1 MTVLKSCRFLQSS
14 LLEFAHM
21 PSRIFTTLTVILGF
35 SAMGLGQQAACKD
48 VEIPI
53 GVISASGDI
62 FRGLAAEDFI
72 GHLQKRPVTVKLVTF
87 DDGPRRVLI
96 VVDANKKLPS
106 DSRKAQGEMLRTIL
120 DNARPQDTF
129 ALISTRGHGPQMKFT
144 ADRSAI
150 KLALASENGPEN
162 GKEKELGVLD
172 GVMTGMEWFGNPQS
186 GDSIVV
192 MAADM
197 EGNHKTNAK
206 LVARALEEK
215 HIRLFGLALGPVTTK
230 NSVAGETVTNAS
242 MGLAYSRPVVGD
254 VTYTTGDDNF
264 FPLTVN
270 SGGLVLG
277 VVNGDSYHNY
287 HLEDPQVLQAVRQ
300 KALSISKMISAYYR
314 MQVEPPQLAH
324 PQDWNLAINPE
335 VQKHA
340 PPMFVLYPHQLGP
353 C

>member
-1 MTVLKSCRFLQSS
+1 MR
-14 LLEFAHM
+14 
-21 PSRIFTTLTVILGF
+21 SRIFATLSVILGF
-35 SAMGLGQQAACKD
+35 STLGLGQQATCKG
-48 VEIPI
+48 VEVPI
-53 GVISASGDI
+53 GVISASGDA
-62 FRGLAAEDFI
+62 FRGLAAEDFV
-72 GHLQKRPVTVKLVTF
+72 GHLQKKPVTVKLVTF

-96 VVDANKKLPS
+96 VADANKKLPT
-106 DSRKAQGEMLRTIL
+106 DARKAQGEMLRTIL

-129 ALISTRGHGPQMKFT
+129 ALISTHGHGPQVKFT

-150 KLALASENGPEN
+150 KLALGWEPNGADN

-172 GVMTGMEWFGNPQS
+172 GVMAGMEWFGTPQS

-197 EGNHKTNAK
+197 EGNHKTNAR
-206 LVARALEEK
+206 LVASALEEK
-215 HIRLFGLALGPVTTK
+215 HIRMFGLALGPVTTK
-230 NSVAGETVTNAS
+230 NSLLGETVMNAS

-254 VTYTTGDDNF
+254 VAYTTGDDNF

-277 VVNGDSYHNY
+277 IVNGDSYHSY
-287 HLEDPQVLQAVRQ
+287 HLEDPQVIQAVRQ
-300 KALSISKMISAYYR
+300 KALSVSKMISAYYR

-324 PQDWNLAINPE
+324 PQDWNLTINPE

>member
-1 MTVLKSCRFLQSS
+1 MLPRIFSALSVVLVFSS
-14 LLEFAHM
+14 LGA
-21 PSRIFTTLTVILGF
+21 
-35 SAMGLGQQAACKD
+35 GQQSACKSS
-48 VEIPI
+48 EIPI
-53 GVISASGDI
+53 NVISASGDI
-62 FRGLAAEDFI
+62 FRGLAAEDFVAR
-72 GHLQKRPVTVKLVTF
+72 LQKKPVTVKLVTF

-96 VVDANKKLPS
+96 VVDVNKKLSS

-129 ALISTRGHGPQMKFT
+129 ALIPTHGRGPQVKFT

-150 KLALASENGPEN
+150 KMALGWDNGPDN

-172 GVMTGMEWFGNPQS
+172 GVLAGMEWFGTPQS

-197 EGNHKTNAK
+197 EGNHKANAR
-206 LVARALEEK
+206 LVASALEEK
-215 HIRLFGLALGPVTTK
+215 RIRMFGLALGPVTTK
-230 NSVAGETVTNAS
+230 NSLKGETITNAS
-242 MGLAYSRPVVGD
+242 MGMAYSRREVGD
-254 VTYTTGDDNF
+254 ATYTTGDDNF
-264 FPLTVN
+264 LPLTGN
-270 SGGLVLG
+270 SGGLVL
-277 VVNGDSYHNY
+277 VVMNGDSYHSYN
-287 HLEDPQVLQAVRQ
+287 LENPQVLQAVRQ
-300 KALSISKMISAYYR
+300 KALSVSTMISAYYR

-324 PQDWNLAINPE
+324 PQDWNLTINPE

>member
-1 MTVLKSCRFLQSS
+1 MLSRVFLALS
-14 LLEFAHM
+14 
-21 PSRIFTTLTVILGF
+21 VILGF
-35 SAMGLGQQAACKD
+35 STLGLCQQGACKS
-48 VEIPI
+48 VEVPI

-62 FRGLAAEDFI
+62 FRGLAAEDFL
-72 GHLQKRPVTVKLVTF
+72 GHVQKKPVTVKLVTF

-96 VVDANKKLPS
+96 VADVNKKLPAAA
-106 DSRKAQGEMLRTIL
+106 RKAESEMVRIIL
-120 DNARPQDTF
+120 DNARKEDTF
-129 ALISTRGHGPQMKFT
+129 ALIPAHGHGPQVKFT
-144 ADRSAI
+144 ADRPAI
-150 KLALASENGPEN
+150 TLSLGADGGGTS
-162 GKEKELGVLD
+162 GKEPGVLD
-172 GVMTGMEWFGNPQS
+172 SVMEGMEWFGAPQS

-197 EGNHKTNAK
+197 EGNHKTNAR

-215 HIRLFGLALGPVTTK
+215 HIRMFGLALGPVTTK

-242 MGLAYSRPVVGD
+242 MGLAYSKPLVGD

-270 SGGLVLG
+270 SGGLVLSAM
-277 VVNGDSYHNY
+277 NGDSHRSYN
-287 HLEDPQVLQAVRQ
+287 LEDPQVIQAVRQ
-300 KALSISKMISAYYR
+300 KALSVSKMISAYYR

-324 PQDWNLAINPE
+324 PQDWNLTINPE

-340 PPMFVLYPHQLGP
+340 LPMFVLYPHQLGP

>member
-1 MTVLKSCRFLQSS
+1 MLT
-14 LLEFAHM
+14 
-21 PSRIFTTLTVILGF
+21 RIFTSLTVILAL
-35 SAMGLGQQAACKD
+35 STLGLGQQSACKS
-48 VEIPI
+48 VEVPI

-62 FRGLAAEDFI
+62 FRGLAAEDFV
-72 GHLQKRPVTVKLVTF
+72 GHLQKKPVTVKLVTF

-96 VVDANKKLPS
+96 VVDVNKKLSS
-106 DSRKAQGEMLRTIL
+106 DARKTQGEMLRTIL

-129 ALISTRGHGPQMKFT
+129 ALISVHGRGAQVKFT

-150 KLALASENGPEN
+150 KTALGWDNGQDN

-172 GVMTGMEWFGNPQS
+172 GVMAGMEWFGTPQS

-197 EGNHKTNAK
+197 EGNHKANPK

-215 HIRLFGLALGPVTTK
+215 HIRMFGLALGPVTTK

-270 SGGLVLG
+270 SGGMVLG
-277 VVNGDSYHNY
+277 VINGDSYHSY
-287 HLEDPQVLQAVRQ
+287 RLEDPQVLQAVRQ
-300 KALSISKMISAYYR
+300 KALSVSKMISAYYR
-314 MQVEPPQLAH
+314 MQVEPPQLAR
-324 PQDWNLAINPE
+324 PEDWSLTMNPE
-335 VQKHA
+335 VQKHS

>member
-1 MTVLKSCRFLQSS
+1 ML
-14 LLEFAHM
+14 
-21 PSRIFTTLTVILGF
+21 SRIFSALSVILVF
-35 SAMGLGQQAACKD
+35 STLGVGQQAACMGA
-48 VEIPI
+48 EIPI
-53 GVISASGDI
+53 SVNSASGDI
-62 FRGLAAEDFI
+62 FRGLAAEDFV
-72 GHLQKRPVTVKLVTF
+72 GRLQRKPVTVKLVTF

-96 VVDANKKLPS
+96 VVDANKKLPA

-129 ALISTRGHGPQMKFT
+129 ALISTHGHGPQVKFT

-150 KLALASENGPEN
+150 KLALGWDNGSGN

-172 GVMTGMEWFGNPQS
+172 GVMAGMAWFGTPQS

-206 LVARALEEK
+206 LVASALEEK
-215 HIRLFGLALGPVTTK
+215 HIRMFGLALGPVTTK

-242 MGLAYSRPVVGD
+242 MGMAYSRPGVGD

-277 VVNGDSYHNY
+277 VVNGDGYHSYN
-287 HLEDPQVLQAVRQ
+287 LEDPQVLQAVRQ
-300 KALSISKMISAYYR
+300 KALFVSKMISAYYR

-324 PQDWNLAINPE
+324 PQDWSLTINPE

>member
-1 MTVLKSCRFLQSS
+1 MLT
-14 LLEFAHM
+14 
-21 PSRIFTTLTVILGF
+21 RIFTSLTVILAL
-35 SAMGLGQQAACKD
+35 STLGLGQQSACKS
-48 VEIPI
+48 VEVPI

-62 FRGLAAEDFI
+62 FRGLAAEDFV
-72 GHLQKRPVTVKLVTF
+72 GHLQKKPVTVKLVTF

-96 VVDANKKLPS
+96 VVDVNKKLSP
-106 DSRKAQGEMLRTIL
+106 DARKTQGEMLRTIL

-129 ALISTRGHGPQMKFT
+129 ALISVHGRGAQVKFT

-150 KLALASENGPEN
+150 KTALGWDNGQDN

-172 GVMTGMEWFGNPQS
+172 GVMAGMEWFGTPQS

-197 EGNHKTNAK
+197 EGNHKANPK

-270 SGGLVLG
+270 SGGMVLG
-277 VVNGDSYHNY
+277 VINGDSYHSY
-287 HLEDPQVLQAVRQ
+287 RLEDPQVLQAVRQ
-300 KALSISKMISAYYR
+300 KALSVSKMISAYYR
-314 MQVEPPQLAH
+314 MQVEPPQLAR
-324 PQDWNLAINPE
+324 PEDWSLTMNPE
-335 VQKHA
+335 VQKHS

>member
-1 MTVLKSCRFLQSS
+1 MR
-14 LLEFAHM
+14 
-21 PSRIFTTLTVILGF
+21 SRIFAALSVILGF
-35 SAMGLGQQAACKD
+35 STLGLGQQTACKG
-48 VEIPI
+48 VEVPI
-53 GVISASGDI
+53 GVIGASGDI
-62 FRGLAAEDFI
+62 FRGLAAEDFV
-72 GHLQKRPVTVKLVTF
+72 GHLQKKPVTVKLVTF

-96 VVDANKKLPS
+96 VVDVNKKLPA
-106 DSRKAQGEMLRTIL
+106 DSRRAQGEMLRTIL

-129 ALISTRGHGPQMKFT
+129 ALISTHGHGPQVKFT

-150 KLALASENGPEN
+150 KVGWESGSDN

-172 GVMTGMEWFGNPQS
+172 GVMAGMEWFGTPQS

-192 MAADM
+192 IAADM
-197 EGNHKTNAK
+197 EGNHKANAK
-206 LVARALEEK
+206 LVASALEEK
-215 HIRLFGLALGPVTTK
+215 HIRMFGLALGPVTTK

-242 MGLAYSRPVVGD
+242 MGLAYSRPAVGD
-254 VTYTTGDDNF
+254 VVYTTGDDNF

-277 VVNGDSYHNY
+277 VMNGDSYHSY
-287 HLEDPQVLQAVRQ
+287 HLEDPKVLQAVRQ
-300 KALSISKMISAYYR
+300 KALSVSKMISAYYR

-324 PQDWNLAINPE
+324 PEDWNLIINPE

>member
-1 MTVLKSCRFLQSS
+1 MLT
-14 LLEFAHM
+14 
-21 PSRIFTTLTVILGF
+21 RIFTSLTVILAL
-35 SAMGLGQQAACKD
+35 STLGLGQQSACKS
-48 VEIPI
+48 VEVPI

-62 FRGLAAEDFI
+62 FRGLAAEDFV
-72 GHLQKRPVTVKLVTF
+72 GHLQKKPVTVKLVTF

-96 VVDANKKLPS
+96 VVDVNKKLSP
-106 DSRKAQGEMLRTIL
+106 DARKTQGEMLRTIL

-129 ALISTRGHGPQMKFT
+129 ALISTHGRGAQVKFT

-150 KLALASENGPEN
+150 KTALGWDNGQDN

-172 GVMTGMEWFGNPQS
+172 GVMAGMEWFGTPQS

-197 EGNHKTNAK
+197 EGNHKANPK

-215 HIRLFGLALGPVTTK
+215 HIRMFGLALGPVTTK

-270 SGGLVLG
+270 SGGMVLG
-277 VVNGDSYHNY
+277 VINGDSYHSY
-287 HLEDPQVLQAVRQ
+287 RLEDPQVLQAVRQ
-300 KALSISKMISAYYR
+300 KALSVSKMISAYYR
-314 MQVEPPQLAH
+314 MQVEPPQLAR
-324 PQDWNLAINPE
+324 PEDWSLTMNPE
-335 VQKHA
+335 VQKHS

>member
-1 MTVLKSCRFLQSS
+1 ML
-14 LLEFAHM
+14 
-21 PSRIFTTLTVILGF
+21 SRIFSALTVILVF
-35 SAMGLGQQAACKD
+35 STLGAGQQTACKG
-48 VEIPI
+48 EIPI
-53 GVISASGDI
+53 NVISASGDI
-62 FRGLAAEDFI
+62 FRGLAAEDFV
-72 GHLQKRPVTVKLVTF
+72 GRLQKKAVTVKLVTF

-96 VVDANKKLPS
+96 VVDANKKLPA

-129 ALISTRGHGPQMKFT
+129 ALISTHGHGPQVKFT

-150 KLALASENGPEN
+150 KAALGWDNGPDN

-172 GVMTGMEWFGNPQS
+172 GVMAGMEWFGTPQL

-206 LVARALEEK
+206 LVASALEEK
-215 HIRLFGLALGPVTTK
+215 RIRMFGLALGPVTTK
-230 NSVAGETVTNAS
+230 NSVAGETITNAS
-242 MGLAYSRPVVGD
+242 MGMAYSRPAVGD
-254 VTYTTGDDNF
+254 AVYTTGDDNF
-264 FPLTVN
+264 LPLTVN
-270 SGGLVLG
+270 SGGMVLSAM
-277 VVNGDSYHNY
+277 NGDSYHSYN
-287 HLEDPQVLQAVRQ
+287 LDNPQVLQSVRQ
-300 KALSISKMISAYYR
+300 KALSVSKMISAYYR

-324 PQDWNLAINPE
+324 PEDWNLAINPE

>member
-1 MTVLKSCRFLQSS
+1 ML
-14 LLEFAHM
+14 
-21 PSRIFTTLTVILGF
+21 PRIFTLLSVILGL
-35 SAMGLGQQAACKD
+35 SILGLSQPTACKSFE
-48 VEIPI
+48 VPI

-62 FRGLAAEDFI
+62 FRGLAAEDFV
-72 GHLQKRPVTVKLVTF
+72 GHLQKKPVTVKLVTF

-96 VVDANKKLPS
+96 VVDVNKKLSPEA
-106 DSRKAQGEMLRTIL
+106 RKAQGEMVRTIL

-129 ALISTRGHGPQMKFT
+129 ALISTHGRGPQVKFT

-150 KLALASENGPEN
+150 KTAIGWDNGADN

-172 GVMTGMEWFGNPQS
+172 GVMAGMEWFGTPQS

-197 EGNHKTNAK
+197 EGNHKVNAR

-215 HIRLFGLALGPVTTK
+215 HIRMFGLALGPVSTK
-230 NSVAGETVTNAS
+230 NSLAGEMIMNAS
-242 MGLAYSRPVVGD
+242 MGLAYSKPGD
-254 VTYTTGDDNF
+254 VASTTGDDNF

-270 SGGLVLG
+270 SGGMVLA
-277 VVNGDSYHNY
+277 VMNGDSRRSYN
-287 HLEDPQVLQAVRQ
+287 LQDPQLLQAVRQ
-300 KALSISKMISAYYR
+300 KALSVSKMISAYYR
-314 MQVEPPQLAH
+314 MQIEPLQLAH
-324 PQDWNLAINPE
+324 PEDWNLTMNPE

>member
-1 MTVLKSCRFLQSS
+1 MLIRIFS
-14 LLEFAHM
+14 LL
-21 PSRIFTTLTVILGF
+21 SVILGL
-35 SAMGLGQQAACKD
+35 STLGLGQQTACKSIE
-48 VEIPI
+48 VPI

-62 FRGLAAEDFI
+62 FRGLAAEDFV

-87 DDGPRRVLI
+87 DDGPRRVLL
-96 VVDANKKLPS
+96 VMDVNKKLS
-106 DSRKAQGEMLRTIL
+106 TDARKTQSEMARTLL

-129 ALISTRGHGPQMKFT
+129 ALISTHGRGPQVKFT

-150 KLALASENGPEN
+150 KTALGWDNGPDN

-172 GVMTGMEWFGNPQS
+172 GVMEGMEWFGTPQS

-197 EGNHKTNAK
+197 EGNHKANPK

-215 HIRLFGLALGPVTTK
+215 HIRMFGLALGPVTTK

-254 VTYTTGDDNF
+254 VAYSAGDDNF

-270 SGGLVLG
+270 SGGMVLG
-277 VVNGDSYHNY
+277 VINGDSYHSY
-287 HLEDPQVLQAVRQ
+287 RLEDPQVLQAVRQ
-300 KALSISKMISAYYR
+300 KALAVSKMISAYYR
-314 MQVEPPQLAH
+314 MQIDPPQLAR
-324 PQDWNLAINPE
+324 PEDWSLTMNPE

>member
-1 MTVLKSCRFLQSS
+1 ML
-14 LLEFAHM
+14 
-21 PSRIFTTLTVILGF
+21 SRIFSVLSVILGL
-35 SAMGLGQQAACKD
+35 SALGLGQQTACKD
-48 VEIPI
+48 VEVPI
-53 GVISASGDI
+53 GVISVSGDI
-62 FRGLAAEDFI
+62 FRGLAAEDFV
-72 GHLQKRPVTVKLVTF
+72 GHMQKKPVTVKQVTF

-96 VVDANKKLPS
+96 VVDVNKKLSP
-106 DSRKAQGEMLRTIL
+106 DARKAQGEMLRTIL
-120 DNARPQDTF
+120 DNAAHGR
-129 ALISTRGHGPQMKFT
+129 GPQVKFT

-150 KLALASENGPEN
+150 KAAIGWDNGSDS

-172 GVMTGMEWFGNPQS
+172 GVMAGMEWFGTPQS

-197 EGNHKTNAK
+197 EGNHKANPK

-215 HIRLFGLALGPVTTK
+215 HIRMFGLALGPVTTK
-230 NSVAGETVTNAS
+230 NAVAGETVTNAS

-254 VTYTTGDDNF
+254 VAYSAGDDNF

-277 VVNGDSYHNY
+277 VVNGDSYHSY

-300 KALSISKMISAYYR
+300 KALSVSKMISAYYR
-314 MQVEPPQLAH
+314 MQLEPPQLAH
-324 PQDWNLAINPE
+324 PEDWNLTMNPE

>member
-1 MTVLKSCRFLQSS
+1 MR
-14 LLEFAHM
+14 
-21 PSRIFTTLTVILGF
+21 SRIFATLSVILGF
-35 SAMGLGQQAACKD
+35 STLGLGQQAACKG
-48 VEIPI
+48 VEVPI
-53 GVISASGDI
+53 GVISASGDA
-62 FRGLAAEDFI
+62 FRGLAAEDFV
-72 GHLQKRPVTVKLVTF
+72 GHLQKKPVTVKLVTF

-96 VVDANKKLPS
+96 VADANKKLPT
-106 DSRKAQGEMLRTIL
+106 DARKAQGEMLRTIL

-129 ALISTRGHGPQMKFT
+129 ALISTHGHGPQVKFT

-150 KLALASENGPEN
+150 KLALGWEPNGPDN

-172 GVMTGMEWFGNPQS
+172 GVMAGMEWFGTPQS

-197 EGNHKTNAK
+197 EGNHKTNAR
-206 LVARALEEK
+206 LVASALEEK
-215 HIRLFGLALGPVTTK
+215 HIRMFGLALGPVTTK
-230 NSVAGETVTNAS
+230 NSLLGETVMNAS

-254 VTYTTGDDNF
+254 VAYTTGDDNF

-277 VVNGDSYHNY
+277 IVNGDSYHSY
-287 HLEDPQVLQAVRQ
+287 HLEDPQVMQAVRQ
-300 KALSISKMISAYYR
+300 KALSVSKMISAYYR

-324 PQDWNLAINPE
+324 PQDWNLTINPE

>member
-1 MTVLKSCRFLQSS
+1 
-14 LLEFAHM
+14 M
-21 PSRIFTTLTVILGF
+21 PSRILAALSLILGF
-35 SAMGLGQQAACKD
+35 STMGLAQQAACNG
-48 VEIPI
+48 VEVPI

-62 FRGLAAEDFI
+62 FRGLAAEDFV
-72 GHLQKRPVTVKLVTF
+72 GQLQKKPVSVKLVTF

-96 VVDANKKLPS
+96 VVDVNKKLS
-106 DSRKAQGEMLRTIL
+106 ADSRKVQGEMVRIML

-129 ALISTRGHGPQMKFT
+129 AMISTHGHGPQVKFT

-150 KLALASENGPEN
+150 KLALGWDNAPG

-172 GVMTGMEWFGNPQS
+172 GVMEGMEWFGAPQS

-197 EGNHKTNAK
+197 EGNHKTNTK

-215 HIRLFGLALGPVTTK
+215 HIRMFGLALGPVTTK
-230 NSVAGETVTNAS
+230 SSLAGETVTNAS
-242 MGLAYSRPVVGD
+242 MGLAYSRPAVGD
-254 VTYTTGDDNF
+254 ATYTTGDDNF

-270 SGGLVLG
+270 SGGMVLA
-277 VVNGDSYHNY
+277 VLNGDSYHNY
-287 HLEDPQVLQAVRQ
+287 HLEDPKVLQAVRQ

-324 PQDWNLAINPE
+324 PQDWNLSINPE
-335 VQKHA
+335 VQKHS

>member
-1 MTVLKSCRFLQSS
+1 ML
-14 LLEFAHM
+14 
-21 PSRIFTTLTVILGF
+21 SRIVSALSVILGF
-35 SAMGLGQQAACKD
+35 STLGLGQQAACKG
-48 VEIPI
+48 VEVPI

-62 FRGLAAEDFI
+62 FRGLAAEDFV
-72 GHLQKRPVTVKLVTF
+72 GHLQKKPVTVKLVTF

-96 VVDANKKLPS
+96 VVDVNKKLSP
-106 DSRKAQGEMLRTIL
+106 DSRKAQGEMVRTIL

-129 ALISTRGHGPQMKFT
+129 ALISTHGRGPQVKFT
-144 ADRSAI
+144 PDRSAI
-150 KLALASENGPEN
+150 KTALGRDNAPDN

-172 GVMTGMEWFGNPQS
+172 GVMEGIEWFGAPQS
-186 GDSIVV
+186 GDSVVV

-215 HIRLFGLALGPVTTK
+215 HIRMFGLALGPVTTK
-230 NSVAGETVTNAS
+230 NSVAGETVMNAS
-242 MGLAYSRPVVGD
+242 MGLAYSRPAVGD
-254 VTYTTGDDNF
+254 VVYSTGDDNF

-277 VVNGDSYHNY
+277 VMNGDSYRNY
-287 HLEDPQVLQAVRQ
+287 HLEDPQVLQAVRL
-300 KALSISKMISAYYR
+300 KALSVSKMISAYYR
-314 MQVEPPQLAH
+314 MQVEPPQLAR
-324 PQDWNLAINPE
+324 PEDWGLTMNPE

>member
-1 MTVLKSCRFLQSS
+1 MLT
-14 LLEFAHM
+14 
-21 PSRIFTTLTVILGF
+21 RILSALSVILGL
-35 SAMGLGQQAACKD
+35 STLGLGQQTACKS

-53 GVISASGDI
+53 GVISVSGDI
-62 FRGLAAEDFI
+62 FRGLAAEDFV
-72 GHLQKRPVTVKLVTF
+72 GHLQKKPVTVKLVTF

-96 VVDANKKLPS
+96 VVDVNKKLSS
-106 DSRKAQGEMLRTIL
+106 DARKAQGEMLRTIL

-129 ALISTRGHGPQMKFT
+129 ALISAHGRGPQVKFT

-150 KLALASENGPEN
+150 KNALGWDNGADN

-172 GVMTGMEWFGNPQS
+172 GVMAGMEWFGTLQS

-197 EGNHKTNAK
+197 EGNHKANSK

-215 HIRLFGLALGPVTTK
+215 HIRMFGLALGPVTTK

-242 MGLAYSRPVVGD
+242 MGMAYSRPVVGD
-254 VTYTTGDDNF
+254 VSYSTGDDNF

-270 SGGLVLG
+270 SGGMVLG
-277 VVNGDSYHNY
+277 VINGDSYHSY
-287 HLEDPQVLQAVRQ
+287 RMEDPQVLQAVRQ
-300 KALSISKMISAYYR
+300 KALSVSKMISAYYR

-324 PQDWNLAINPE
+324 PEDWSLTMNPE

-340 PPMFVLYPHQLGP
+340 PLMFVLYPHQLGP

>member
-1 MTVLKSCRFLQSS
+1 MLT
-14 LLEFAHM
+14 
-21 PSRIFTTLTVILGF
+21 RIFTSLTVILAL
-35 SAMGLGQQAACKD
+35 STLGLGQQSACKS
-48 VEIPI
+48 VEVPI

-62 FRGLAAEDFI
+62 FRGLAAEDFV
-72 GHLQKRPVTVKLVTF
+72 GHLQKKPVTVKLVTF

-96 VVDANKKLPS
+96 VVDVNKKLSP
-106 DSRKAQGEMLRTIL
+106 DARKTQGEMLRTIL

-129 ALISTRGHGPQMKFT
+129 ALISVHGRGAQVKFT

-150 KLALASENGPEN
+150 KTALGWDNGQDN

-172 GVMTGMEWFGNPQS
+172 GVMAGMEWFGTPQS

-197 EGNHKTNAK
+197 EGNHKANPK

-215 HIRLFGLALGPVTTK
+215 HIRMFGLALGPVTTK

-270 SGGLVLG
+270 SGGMVLG
-277 VVNGDSYHNY
+277 VINGDSYHSY
-287 HLEDPQVLQAVRQ
+287 RLEDPQVLQAVRQ
-300 KALSISKMISAYYR
+300 KALSVSKMISAYYR
-314 MQVEPPQLAH
+314 MQVEPPQLAR
-324 PQDWNLAINPE
+324 PEDWSLTMNPE
-335 VQKHA
+335 VQKHS